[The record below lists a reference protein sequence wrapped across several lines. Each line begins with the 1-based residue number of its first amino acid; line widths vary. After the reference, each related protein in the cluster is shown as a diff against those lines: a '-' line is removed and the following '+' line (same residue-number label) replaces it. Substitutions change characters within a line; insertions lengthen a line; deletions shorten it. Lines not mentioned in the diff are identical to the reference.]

1 MRMTACLLLPFIWA
15 LTPLSA
21 QILRDSAPNRRLAS
35 PVSVIEIAR
44 AEQKFF
50 EDFRRIRLP
59 VLPPGLFHGCKEEI
73 GRLCYWY
80 DELTPPYPREPSVIT
95 RQRLRMLSLFD
106 SLGRIDPEDA
116 WLASQRVRYY
126 SEIERYDDA
135 LRAARGCAEHGPY
148 CDQLVGFAF
157 HMLGRFASADSAFAV
172 AIDKMDQANGCQF
185 RDISLLIDA
194 DTRKAY
200 RVFRCGDPRRVAF
213 EDRLWFL
220 SRTLYSRAGNDSRTE
235 YYSRETMVQMVEDA
249 ENLYQFG
256 LDGDEQEIL
265 LRYGWTRAWAAG
277 AARPVAGF
285 TFSANV
291 NGASVGN
298 GGAGG
303 RGTAGGIEPM
313 PAYRIMPSASVFDNP
328 AMSDTTSWGIQY
340 PPVRARYAPGY
351 ARTFK
356 SLEHQEATFRRGDS
370 ALVVMAYDAR
380 PIREFNNTPVNA
392 ALVVMSVDAEPHEYV
407 ARANG
412 PASIG
417 ALTVKAPW
425 GPLLMSVEA
434 AAPDKHTVARSRY
447 GLSHF
452 VMPDARV
459 TLSDLLMF
467 KPYGSAPESAEEA
480 APHALNSDRVR
491 ADETLGV
498 YWEAYGTDPTG
509 EKMSI
514 TLTVVRELGDDGFL
528 RRMTKSIGLGR
539 SSTPV
544 SVSVQDVSARGGNRT
559 PRALELNIGT
569 LSKGSYVVEL
579 EVELAGQVVMRADHH
594 IEVVSP

>member
-1 MRMTACLLLPFIWA
+1 MRKTACLALLAFWA

-21 QILRDSAPNRRLAS
+21 QILRDSARPLS
-35 PVSVIEIAR
+35 TPVSVVEIAR
-44 AEQKFF
+44 AKQKFF
-50 EDFRRIRLP
+50 EDFRRAHLP
-59 VLPPGLFHGCKEEI
+59 MLPPGPFHGCKEEV

-80 DELTPPYPREPSVIT
+80 DELTPPYPREPPVIG
-95 RQRLRMLSLFD
+95 RERMRMLSLFD
-106 SLGRIDPEDA
+106 SLGKIDPEDS

-135 LRAARGCAEHGPY
+135 LLAARGCTEHGPY
-148 CDQLVGFAF
+148 CDQLVGFAL

-172 AIDKMDQANGCQF
+172 AIEKMDQASGCQF

-194 DTRKAY
+194 DSRKAY
-200 RVFRCGDPRRVAF
+200 RLFRCGDPKRVAF

-235 YYSRETMVQMVEDA
+235 YYSRETMIQLLEDA

-285 TFSANV
+285 TFSVGMNGNGSSQG
-291 NGASVGN
+291 NGA
-298 GGAGG
+298 AGG
-303 RGTAGGIEPM
+303 RGSAGGIEPM

-328 AMSDTTSWGIQY
+328 SMSDTTSWGIQY
-340 PPVRARYAPGY
+340 PPVRARYAPMY

-370 ALVVMAYDAR
+370 ALVVMAYDGR
-380 PIREFNNTPVNA
+380 SIREFNNTLVTA
-392 ALVVMSVDAEPHEYV
+392 ALVVMSVGAEPHEFV
-407 ARANG
+407 TRASG
-412 PASIG
+412 PASAG

-434 AAPDKHTVARSRY
+434 AAPDNHTVARSRY

-467 KPYGSAPESAEEA
+467 KPYESTPVSAEEA

-491 ADETLGV
+491 ADEKLGV

-514 TLTVVRELGDDGFL
+514 TLTVIRELGDDGFL

-544 SVSVQDVSARGGNRT
+544 SVSVQDISARGSTRT

-579 EVELAGQVVMRADHH
+579 EVEMAGQVVMRADHH

>member
-1 MRMTACLLLPFIWA
+1 MRRIASFLLPMIWA
-15 LTPLSA
+15 LTPISA
-21 QILRDSAPNRRLAS
+21 QILRDSVRTRRLPA
-35 PVSVIEIAR
+35 PVSVVETAR

-50 EDFRRIRLP
+50 EDYRRTHLP
-59 VLPPGLFHGCKEEI
+59 VLPPGPFHGCKEEI

-80 DELTPPYPREPSVIT
+80 DELAPAYPREPPAIG
-95 RQRLRMLSLFD
+95 RQRLRMLSVLD
-106 SLGRIDPEDA
+106 SLGKIDPEDS

-135 LRAARGCAEHGPY
+135 LRAARGCAGRSPY
-148 CDQLVGFAF
+148 CDQLAGFAF
-157 HMLGRFASADSAFAV
+157 HLMGRFASADSAFAV
-172 AIDKMDQANGCQF
+172 AIEKMDQASGCQF

-194 DTRKAY
+194 DLRKEY
-200 RVFRCGDPRRVAF
+200 RVFRCGDPKRVAF

-220 SRTLYSRAGNDSRTE
+220 SRFLYSRAGNDSRTE
-235 YYSRETMVQMVEDA
+235 YYSRETMIQMVEDA
-249 ENLYQFG
+249 ENIYPYGF
-256 LDGDEQEIL
+256 DGDEQEIL

-285 TFSANV
+285 TFSVGV
-291 NGASVGN
+291 NGNSQGN

-303 RGTAGGIEPM
+303 RGNAGGIEPT

-328 AMSDTTSWGIQY
+328 AMSDTTGWGIQY
-340 PPVRARYAPGY
+340 PPVRARYAPTY
-351 ARTFK
+351 ARIFK

-380 PIREFNNTPVNA
+380 SFKEFNNTPVNA
-392 ALVVMSVDAEPHEYV
+392 ALVVLSVEAEPREYV
-407 ARANG
+407 VHAAG
-412 PASIG
+412 PASSG

-425 GPLLMSVEA
+425 GQLLMSVEA
-434 AAPDKHTVARSRY
+434 AAPERQTVARSRY

-467 KPYGSAPESAEEA
+467 KPYGSAPVSAEEA

-491 ADETLGV
+491 ADEKLGV

-544 SVSVQDVSARGGNRT
+544 SVSVQDLSARGSTRT

>member
-1 MRMTACLLLPFIWA
+1 MRMTACIFLSLIWA
-15 LTPLSA
+15 LTPVNA
-21 QILRDSAPNRRLAS
+21 QILRDSVRTRRLPS
-35 PVSVIEIAR
+35 PVSVVETAR

-50 EDFRRIRLP
+50 EDFRRTHLP
-59 VLPPGLFHGCKEEI
+59 VLPPGPFHGCKEEI

-80 DELTPPYPREPSVIT
+80 DELAAPYPRETPSIT
-95 RQRLRMLSLFD
+95 RQRLRMLSVFD
-106 SLGRIDPEDA
+106 SLGKIDPEDS
-116 WLASQRVRYY
+116 WLASQRVRYF

-135 LRAARGCAEHGPY
+135 LRAARGCSERGPY

-157 HMLGRFASADSAFAV
+157 HLMGRFASADSAFAV
-172 AIDKMDQANGCQF
+172 AIDKMDQASGCQF
-185 RDISLLIDA
+185 RDVSLLIDA
-194 DTRKAY
+194 DSRKEY
-200 RVFRCGDPRRVAF
+200 RAFRCGDSRRVAF

-220 SRTLYSRAGNDSRTE
+220 SRMLYSRAGNDSRTE
-235 YYSRETMVQMVEDA
+235 YYSRETMVQMVDDA

-256 LDGDEQEIL
+256 FDGDEQEIV

-285 TFSANV
+285 TFSLGV
-291 NGASVGN
+291 NGATQGT

-303 RGTAGGIEPM
+303 RGNAGGIEPM
-313 PAYRIMPSASVFDNP
+313 PAYRIMPSAAVFDNP

-340 PPVRARYAPGY
+340 PPVRARYAPTY
-351 ARTFK
+351 AHTFK

-370 ALVVMAYDAR
+370 ALVVMAFDGR
-380 PIREFNNTPVNA
+380 SIKEFNNTPVNA
-392 ALVVMSVDAEPHEYV
+392 ALVVLSVDAEPHEYV
-407 ARANG
+407 VRANG
-412 PASIG
+412 QASVG

-434 AAPDKHTVARSRY
+434 AAPERLTVARSRY

-467 KPYGSAPESAEEA
+467 KPYGSAPVSAEEA

-491 ADETLGV
+491 ADEKLGV

-544 SVSVQDVSARGGNRT
+544 SVSVQDLSARGSNRT